1 MGEPVKTLTEALKM
15 KYGNCSISS
24 KKIGGR
30 PWTSMHWKNEHGS
43 VVLVLKPFED
53 FEMELRKVMLPA
65 ARAEMAAKTAELQAY
80 GKNQLTDS
88 IQQLSDGTMDAFQ
101 KMVEAY
107 DKQIELGGLFYYDN
121 SVLSLA
127 DEKKRA
133 LETVVNADQQ
143 SLEQREVQ
151 QRQKA
156 ASQLLDKI

>member
-1 MGEPVKTLTEALKM
+1 
-15 KYGNCSISS
+15 
-24 KKIGGR
+24 
-30 PWTSMHWKNEHGS
+30 MHWKNEHGS

-53 FEMELRKVMLPA
+53 FEMELRKAMLPA
-65 ARAEMAAKTAELQAY
+65 ARAEMAAKAVELQAY
-80 GKNQLTDS
+80 GQNQLTDS

-107 DKQIELGGLFYYDN
+107 DKQIELGGLFYYAN

-133 LETVVNADQQ
+133 LESIVNADQQ
-143 SLEQREVQ
+143 SLEQEETQ

>member
-1 MGEPVKTLTEALKM
+1 
-15 KYGNCSISS
+15 
-24 KKIGGR
+24 
-30 PWTSMHWKNEHGS
+30 
-43 VVLVLKPFED
+43 
-53 FEMELRKVMLPA
+53 MLPA

-143 SLEQREVQ
+143 SLEQREVR